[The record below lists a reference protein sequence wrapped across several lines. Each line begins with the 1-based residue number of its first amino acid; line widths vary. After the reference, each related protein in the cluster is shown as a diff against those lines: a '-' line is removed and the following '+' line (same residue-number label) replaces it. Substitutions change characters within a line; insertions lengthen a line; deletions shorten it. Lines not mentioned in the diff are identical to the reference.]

1 MLFHLHKII
10 LGGDS
15 VTICDLAQMLFLNSV
30 SAKARVTGNGIN
42 GEVNFYQ
49 LDDRVLVTAEVE
61 GLPKKSFDCECG
73 VFGFH
78 IHEGESCTGTAED
91 PFADTKG
98 HYNPDKCPHPCHA
111 GDMPPLFGNDGSAWM
126 AFITDRFEVRNI
138 IGKTVVIHSMPDDFT
153 TQPAG
158 NSGKK
163 IACGVIEQ

>member
-1 MLFHLHKII
+1 M
-10 LGGDS
+10 
-15 VTICDLAQMLFLNSV
+15 TICDLAQMLFLNSV

-49 LDDRVLVTAEVE
+49 LDDRVLVTAEVD
-61 GLPKKSFDCECG
+61 GLPRKSSDCECG

-78 IHEGESCTGTAED
+78 IHEGESCTGTAD
-91 PFADTKG
+91 DMFADTKG

-126 AFITDRFEVRNI
+126 AFLTDRFDVRNI